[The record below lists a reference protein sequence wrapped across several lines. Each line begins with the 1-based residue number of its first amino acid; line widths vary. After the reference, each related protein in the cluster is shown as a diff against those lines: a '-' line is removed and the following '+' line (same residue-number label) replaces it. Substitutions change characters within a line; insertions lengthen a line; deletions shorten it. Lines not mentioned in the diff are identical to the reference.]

1 MPRTAIAS
9 SEYDADDKDPQ
20 ATIKRLRVLLR
31 RAAVFA
37 PYSREPGK
45 LCLGDEIKVE
55 LGDIDN
61 R

>member
-1 MPRTAIAS
+1 MPHTAIAS
-9 SEYDADDKDPQ
+9 SECNADDKNPQ

-37 PYSREPGK
+37 PYSREPDK
-45 LCLGDEIKVE
+45 LCLGDEIEAE